1 MQLHK
6 CSCVPLPVN
15 LGCSNTV
22 GQSDFQSHF
31 SLEIKVGEMLTQKI
45 FACIYYL
52 WYMCFIFSYFYFL
65 WFSDRYLN
73 CSHLTLNVLPWILW
87 DLLETLPPNSFPQGP
102 PVEPQS
108 AGVGSALSCF
118 CGGRV
123 RGHGASLGMNLDQG
137 ILGFQQDKN
146 LLERGGMFILRISL
160 ILSY

>member
-102 PVEPQS
+102 PVEPECWCGVCALLFLRGESARTWSQPGYEPGPRNTRLS
-108 AGVGSALSCF
+108 AGQEPA
-118 CGGRV
+118 R
-123 RGHGASLGMNLDQG
+123 
-137 ILGFQQDKN
+137 
-146 LLERGGMFILRISL
+146 ERRHVYS
-160 ILSY
+160 